1 MDSKSVGGVYIPGIA
16 SSFDSV
22 NDKDAAR
29 AIRSAAT
36 SKEVTETLKGFQR
49 YQERKR
55 SKASRTKIPFCLD
68 MAMAAKKDL
77 VDFNFKNVVHGS
89 KDHRTLQLRIFIC
102 MCVGI
107 TFMLRKSEHIG
118 SIDVR
123 QIRKR
128 DLTFFDNKNTIIKYQ
143 DVGKVQSHRLVI
155 NVEFSKTDQSGYGR
169 RTQHYRQSGV
179 DSACI
184 VQNLENW
191 IALVRDKYNAT
202 EDQGLYEVPGLQE
215 FKVVDLHS
223 AMATTAKR
231 LGLNENHT
239 SPTSHS
245 LRYGGATMMAAAGYP
260 QYLVAQY
267 GGWTEDSQS
276 LKIYTKLSEKMLK
289 SVSKHMA
296 EMSRIDVSSLFISDA
311 NIRVRPT
318 KT

>member
-1 MDSKSVGGVYIPGIA
+1 M
-16 SSFDSV
+16 
-22 NDKDAAR
+22 
-29 AIRSAAT
+29 
-36 SKEVTETLKGFQR
+36 
-49 YQERKR
+49 
-55 SKASRTKIPFCLD
+55 
-68 MAMAAKKDL
+68 
-77 VDFNFKNVVHGS
+77 
-89 KDHRTLQLRIFIC
+89 
-102 MCVGI
+102 
-107 TFMLRKSEHIG
+107 
-118 SIDVR
+118 
-123 QIRKR
+123 
-128 DLTFFDNKNTIIKYQ
+128 
-143 DVGKVQSHRLVI
+143 I
-155 NVEFSKTDQSGYGR
+155 NVEFSKTDKSGYGR

-184 VQNLENW
+184 VQILENW

-215 FKVVDLHS
+215 FKVADLHL
-223 AMATTAKR
+223 AMAVTAKR
-231 LGLNENHT
+231 LGLNENHL

-289 SVSKHMA
+289 TVSKHMA

-311 NIRVRPT
+311 NIRVRPM